1 MTLKKV
7 IAEQIA
13 KSHFS
18 GLAYAPPSDAVT
30 LALTCEEFLESFQ
43 RNGMKDSDA
52 PRLVKAWEM
61 NRDSSKN
68 WITPSAILSVYRGL
82 PRSEQFISRDKQEL
96 TPEERK
102 ANLKRLRELRESID
116 PKGSSKH
123 ASSGKS

>member
-18 GLAYAPPSDAVT
+18 GLAFAPPSDAVT
-30 LALTCEEFLESFQ
+30 LALTCEEFLKSFQ

-61 NRDSSKN
+61 CRDSSKN
-68 WITPSAILSVYRGL
+68 WITPSEILSVYRGL

-96 TPEERK
+96 TPEERET
-102 ANLKRLRELRESID
+102 NLEQLRQLKKLVNKSIC
-116 PKGSSKH
+116 S
-123 ASSGKS
+123 